1 MKVQSAQVVTCCV
14 FGSPPPPKKKYAAHG
29 WHHFILV
36 WLLGRSVVHL
46 LLLNASMDQLNG
58 YGAMGGGFHAY
69 QDVSF
74 TNYTECSSMPSCSL
88 LQYCPSVILLSSS
101 WRRRLAKSDQYWQWS
116 ILQRQRRRQYI
127 SLKNALIKNLLSKM
141 GHSRSLFSLLL
152 SFQNS
157 WLKKLLI

>member
-14 FGSPPPPKKKYAAHG
+14 FGSPPPKVCSTWMASFHTCLTVGPIGCSSPSTKCLHG
-29 WHHFILV
+29 PAKRLRCH
-36 WLLGRSVVHL
+36 G
-46 LLLNASMDQLNG
+46 
-58 YGAMGGGFHAY
+58 GGGFHAY